1 MEHALYKAA
10 KLVRKTTYV
19 LFVKSAIVS
28 RQMEPPAMPAILLS
42 ATVVLNP
49 MSVLF
54 VKSAIVSRQ
63 MEPPAMPAMPA
74 ILLSATVVLNPMS
87 VLLVKSAIVSR
98 QMEPPAIPA
107 ISLNAAAVL
116 PTIFVVTAIQDTL
129 LTSTVLLAI
138 NALFLS

>member
-10 KLVRKTTYV
+10 KLVRKTTY
-19 LFVKSAIVS
+19 
-28 RQMEPPAMPAILLS
+28 
-42 ATVVLNP
+42 
-49 MSVLF
+49 VLF